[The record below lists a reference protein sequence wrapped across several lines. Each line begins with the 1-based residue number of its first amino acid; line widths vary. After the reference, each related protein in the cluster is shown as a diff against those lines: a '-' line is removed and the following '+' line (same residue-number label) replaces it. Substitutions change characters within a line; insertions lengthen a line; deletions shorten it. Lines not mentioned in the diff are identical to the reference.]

1 MACAYVNVPFVLLDC
16 FCGLSHTNKLPES
29 ELHLGLVWG
38 AATHELC
45 FHFQVLKLEVEN
57 FFLQGLF
64 EPRAPLL
71 VGAQVRDG
79 EADCKAQHRGVDSQ
93 RHVTVGGRVA
103 VIKENLCKGLMLCN
117 ESKEK

>member
-1 MACAYVNVPFVLLDC
+1 MACAYVNVPSVLLDC
-16 FCGLSHTNKLPES
+16 LCGRSHTNKLPES

-38 AATHELC
+38 TATHELC

-79 EADCKAQHRGVDSQ
+79 EAHCEAQHWGVDSQ
-93 RHVTVGGRVA
+93 RHVTVGGCMA
-103 VIKENLCKGLMLCN
+103 VIKENLCKSLMLCN
-117 ESKEK
+117 DLKEK